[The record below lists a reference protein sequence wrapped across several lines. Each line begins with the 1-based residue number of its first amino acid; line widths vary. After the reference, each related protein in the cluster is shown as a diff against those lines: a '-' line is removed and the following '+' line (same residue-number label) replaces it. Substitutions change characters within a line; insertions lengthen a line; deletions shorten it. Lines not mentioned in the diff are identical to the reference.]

1 MSVLEHPNELQT
13 NEFEPGD
20 LVIWYDRHDNQH
32 LPIPAVVVRQLLES
46 ILIKARVEGTIKE
59 MDVSPE
65 ELVSR

>member
-20 LVIWYDRHDNQH
+20 LVIWHDHHDNKY
-32 LPIPAVVVRQLLES
+32 LPIPAVVVRQQLEN

-59 MDVSPE
+59 VDVSPE

>member
-1 MSVLEHPNELQT
+1 MNVLEHPNELQT

-20 LVIWYDRHDNQH
+20 LVIWHDHHGNQH

-46 ILIKARVEGTIKE
+46 ILIKARVEGAIKE
-59 MDVSPE
+59 MHVSSE